1 MADLAGDFLAA
12 LEGAFTLT
20 IFRGALTAGLAVVGV
35 LGLTLVVLGVVD
47 LAEALAADEFAGL
60 AEVLLT
66 GLAAV
71 LLVGLPAVLL
81 AVLLAGFATAFLA
94 LGRPGIWAFTGSGS
108 TRLGALPA

>member
-1 MADLAGDFLAA
+1 MADFAGDFLAA

-81 AVLLAGFATAFLA
+81 AGFATAFLA

>member
-12 LEGAFTLT
+12 LEGALTLT
-20 IFRGALTAGLAVVGV
+20 IFRGALAAGLAVVGV

-94 LGRPGIWAFTGSGS
+94 LGRPGIRAFTGSGS
-108 TRLGALPA
+108 TRLGAFPA